1 MTGGD
6 FSPESPEVY
15 TAVTLDRLG
24 NRYGLLPS
32 EVMARAT
39 TLDIMVLDV
48 SMSYE
53 KFQADK
59 AAGKTPDFKEEDLQA
74 VLKTF
79 KGEQIDG
86 KH

>member
-32 EVMARAT
+32 EVMTRAT

-48 SMSYE
+48 ALSYE
-53 KFQADK
+53 KYQRNKAEGRTPEFKEDDLK
-59 AAGKTPDFKEEDLQA
+59 AALQ
-74 VLKTF
+74 TF
-79 KGEQIDG
+79 KGKHIDG
-86 KH
+86 K